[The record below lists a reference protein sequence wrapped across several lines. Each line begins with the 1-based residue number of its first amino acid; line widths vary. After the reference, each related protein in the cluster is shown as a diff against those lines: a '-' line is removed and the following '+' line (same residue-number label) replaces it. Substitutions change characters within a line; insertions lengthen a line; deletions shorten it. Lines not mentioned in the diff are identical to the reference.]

1 MKNILKISTVL
12 AFLLILGGC
21 GNSTKNNNDE
31 GDNHEEH
38 SEKGHDEDGHDDE
51 KGEHDEEGS
60 NMVALQLKQLD
71 VMNIELGTVKQ
82 VNLGATLKVNGQLE
96 LPPQKMASVSAIIG
110 GRVQSVAVIEGDKVR
125 KGQVIARLSNP
136 EFITMQRDYLSAK
149 SNISFLEKDY
159 QRKQELLK
167 DGITSSKSFQ
177 QAEAAFL
184 EGKSALNA
192 TKATLQLM
200 GINVSA
206 LESGKIVST
215 IPIVAPIKGYIQNV
229 EINIGKYVSPEQ
241 EMFEIVDNEHL
252 HIGLKVFEKDIDKA
266 KVGQKITFALTTR
279 PDKIYE
285 AEIFALGKAFDMKT
299 RAVKVHAKIIG
310 SHEGLLTGMFVE
322 ARIITGNKEVN
333 ALPDAAFVTEDG
345 LDYVFVQ
352 KGKDDDD
359 IELEK
364 VRVNKGVSD
373 LGFSEVVF
381 IEDLPKDALIVIKG
395 AFYVD
400 AELSKGGFEGHA
412 H

>member
-1 MKNILKISTVL
+1 MKNILKIST
-12 AFLLILGGC
+12 AFLFLIILGSC
-21 GNSTKNNNDE
+21 GNSTEKHNDKEENHEKHNDE
-31 GDNHEEH
+31 KDEHQEEN
-38 SEKGHDEDGHDDE
+38 
-51 KGEHDEEGS
+51 S
-60 NMVALQLKQLD
+60 NSITLQLKQLE
-71 VMNIELGTVKQ
+71 VMNIELGALIK

-110 GRVQSVAVIEGDKVR
+110 GRVQSVTVIEGDFIK

-136 EFITMQRDYLSAK
+136 EFITMQSNYLSAK

-159 QRKQELLK
+159 LRKKELLK
-167 DGITSSKSFQ
+167 EGITSSKSFQ
-177 QAEAAFL
+177 QAESAYL
-184 EGKSALNA
+184 EGKSKLMAS
-192 TKATLQLM
+192 KSTLQLM
-200 GINVSA
+200 GLSVTA
-206 LESGKIVST
+206 LEKGKMLSS

-252 HIGLKVFEKDIDKA
+252 HIGLKVFEKDIEKA
-266 KVGQKITFALTTR
+266 KVGQKITFAVTTR
-279 PDKIYE
+279 PDEIYE

-352 KGKDDDD
+352 RGKNDVD

-373 LGFSEVVF
+373 LGFSEVF
-381 IEDLPKDALIVIKG
+381 FMENMPKEILIVISG

-400 AELSKGGFEGHA
+400 AELSKGEFAEHA